1 MESNKT
7 NVAAAGAAG
16 AGGNPARQQNR
27 VPVTQIDDVRSYM
40 FEIGIKEVLHIDR
53 LGADDVV
60 RSIEKLAVTK
70 SAWVWADEGMIS
82 MKLSNWKIKVM
93 RDAVVV
99 NAGDYVLVADD
110 RFLLLRADRDG
121 WFIPIIKGNEITW
134 DGTEEYLRP
143 SDIRR
148 MVKDVLKRVIE
159 RASWLL

>member
-1 MESNKT
+1 M
-7 NVAAAGAAG
+7 AAKAWQ
-16 AGGNPARQQNR
+16 RDR

-40 FEIGIKEVLHIDR
+40 FEIETKEVLHIDR

-70 SAWVWADEGMIS
+70 SVWVWADEGMIS
-82 MKLSNWKIKVM
+82 IKLANWKIKVM

-121 WFIPIIKGNEITW
+121 WYVPVAKGNEITW

>member
-1 MESNKT
+1 MT
-7 NVAAAGAAG
+7 MAAKAWQ
-16 AGGNPARQQNR
+16 RDR

-40 FEIGIKEVLHIDR
+40 FEIETKEVLHIDR

-70 SAWVWADEGMIS
+70 SVWVWADEGMIS
-82 MKLSNWKIKVM
+82 IKLANWKIKVM

-121 WFIPIIKGNEITW
+121 WFIPIIKGNEVTW
-134 DGTEEYLRP
+134 DGTEELLRP

-148 MVKDVLKRVIE
+148 IAKEALKRVVE
-159 RASWLL
+159 HTRWL